1 MSGLAAFTLFHVVLS
16 LVGIAAGFVV
26 LQGFRRGKQHT
37 GWTTLFLVT
46 TFASSVTGF
55 GFPFVRLLPAHMIGV
70 ASLVVLAVALFARCG
85 RQLVGP
91 WARLYALS
99 CAVAQYLNV
108 FVLVAQVFR
117 RVPQLHALAPTES
130 EPPFFIAQVVVL
142 VLFVLFARPAVRGFR
157 AGSIPSAQTVAAPQ
171 V

>member
-26 LQGFRRGKQHT
+26 LQGFRRGKQHA

-46 TFASSVTGF
+46 TIATSVTGF
-55 GFPFVRLLPAHMIGV
+55 GFPFVRLLPAHIIGV
-70 ASLVVLAVALFARCG
+70 ASLVVLAVALFARYARHLAG
-85 RQLVGP
+85 RWRRP
-91 WARLYALS
+91 YALS
-99 CAVAQYLNV
+99 GAVAQYLNV

-130 EPPFFIAQVVVL
+130 ELPFFIAQVVVL
-142 VLFVLFARPAVRGFR
+142 VLFVLFARPAIRGFR
-157 AGSIPSAQTVAAPQ
+157 AAHVPSAHAVGAPQ